1 MEYLSKLKIVH
12 RDLALRNVLLTGN
25 KTVKISDFGLAA
37 MITDQDE
44 VGSRIGRV
52 KYESLSK
59 SF

>member
-37 MITDQDE
+37 MITDHDE
-44 VGSRIGRV
+44 VGFDLTGN
-52 KYESLSK
+52 L
-59 SF
+59 